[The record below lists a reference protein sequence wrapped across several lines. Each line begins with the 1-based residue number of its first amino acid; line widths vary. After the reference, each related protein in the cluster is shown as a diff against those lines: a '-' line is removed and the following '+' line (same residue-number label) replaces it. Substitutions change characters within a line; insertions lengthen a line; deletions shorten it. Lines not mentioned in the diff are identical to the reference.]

1 MTEKLSRTFHIAL
14 RNQLTNIGGGHHNA
28 VNLDILDAVIADAG
42 LFALDSHAF
51 CVALPLIAETVIA
64 SRDNPA
70 RIEATDEQLVDKI
83 APVHVLHFMVKV
95 AENNL
100 VHTAEFFDLLGAI
113 CICGQQR
120 HLTAHDNR
128 IRMHIKRENRT
139 RAADLLGTLDRTLH
153 ERPMAQM
160 HTVKVAERDGT
171 RLCNFYH
178 KGIPLKKLII
188 EN

>member
-28 VNLDILDAVIADAG
+28 ANLDILNAVIADAG

-64 SRDNPA
+64 PRDDPA
-70 RIEATDEQLVDKI
+70 RVKAADEQLVDKV

-100 VHTAEFFDLLGAI
+100 VHTAELFDLLGAI

-120 HLTAHDNR
+120 HLTAHNDR
-128 IRMHIKRENRT
+128 IRMHIKRKNRT
-139 RAADLLGTLDRTLH
+139 RAADLLGPLDRTLH
-153 ERPMAQM
+153 ERPMPQM
-160 HTVKVAERDGT
+160 HAVKVAERDGT

-178 KGIPLKKLII
+178 KGIPLKKID
-188 EN
+188 N

>member
-70 RIEATDEQLVDKI
+70 RIEATDEQLV
-83 APVHVLHFMVKV
+83 
-95 AENNL
+95 E
-100 VHTAEFFDLLGAI
+100 
-113 CICGQQR
+113 
-120 HLTAHDNR
+120 
-128 IRMHIKRENRT
+128 
-139 RAADLLGTLDRTLH
+139 
-153 ERPMAQM
+153 
-160 HTVKVAERDGT
+160 
-171 RLCNFYH
+171 
-178 KGIPLKKLII
+178 
-188 EN
+188 

>member
-1 MTEKLSRTFHIAL
+1 MTEKPGRTLHIAL

-28 VNLDILDAVIADAG
+28 VNLDILNAVIADAG
-42 LFALDSHAF
+42 LFALDCHAF
-51 CVALPLIAETVIA
+51 CVSLPLIAETVIA
-64 SRDNPA
+64 ARDDPA
-70 RIEATDEQLVDKI
+70 RVESSYQQLVDKV

-100 VHTAEFFDLLGAI
+100 VHTAELFNLLGAI

-120 HLTAHDNR
+120 HLTSHNYR

-139 RAADLLGTLDRTLH
+139 RAADLPGSLDCALH

-160 HTVKVAERDGT
+160 HAVKVAQRDGA

-178 KGIPLKKLII
+178 KGIPLSKILVD
-188 EN
+188 E